1 MKSLKNSLFIAALLT
16 CSNFAIAHEIW
27 LVKSAKGDAVKLY
40 LGEPGEPES
49 GDKIAGLKNTKVFV
63 DSTESTLALTQQQN
77 FWSAELTEQ
86 GDVRAF
92 TDDLWKPWK
101 MEKVSEQDTD
111 TFQAA
116 KLFAKAGREEIQAKQ
131 ELEFVPTKSNGDT
144 FTLVYKNKPVV
155 DHEVLVQTP
164 KHQVKTITDK
174 HGQLTVT
181 SEEQGTYIISSD
193 HPVAGKAVIAGNQV
207 DSTYNIVTISFQVK

>member
-1 MKSLKNSLFIAALLT
+1 MKSLKNSIFIAAFLT

-40 LGEPGEPES
+40 LGEPGVPDS

-63 DSTESTLALTQQQN
+63 NSIQSTLTLTQQQN
-77 FWSAELTEQ
+77 FWSAELTER

-101 MEKVSEQDTD
+101 MEKVSKQETD
-111 TFQAA
+111 TFQGA
-116 KLFAKAGREEIQAKQ
+116 KLFAKAGREETQAKQ
-131 ELEFVPTKSNGDT
+131 DLEFVPTTSNGNT
-144 FTLVYKNKPVV
+144 FTLFYKNKPVV
-155 DHEVLVQTP
+155 DHEVLLQTP
-164 KHQVKTITDK
+164 EQQVKTTTDK

-181 SEEQGTYIISSD
+181 SEAQGTYIISSD
-193 HPVAGKAVIAGNQV
+193 HQVAGKAVIAGNQV
-207 DSTYNIVTISFQVK
+207 DSTYNIVTITFQVM